1 MEKNTCSIC
10 LEEVDNNI
18 TVCKCKN
25 PVHISCLIEWL
36 NHKNDTICEICNT
49 QYNIEQ
55 NVLQEYINIPEINNI
70 PELEDDDSPNSLYN
84 HNNNYT
90 LHNIYHNYINRR
102 NCNKFY
108 KKCILPT
115 VISGVIFCICYI
127 GYLLYNSEQ
136 ESKNNK

>member
-10 LEEVDNNI
+10 LEEVDTNI

-55 NVLQEYINIPEINNI
+55 NVLREYINIPEINNI
-70 PELEDDDSPNSLYN
+70 PELEDEDSPNSPYNPNNIILYI
-84 HNNNYT
+84 
-90 LHNIYHNYINRR
+90 IYIIIILIVEIVINFIK
-102 NCNKFY
+102 NVY
-108 KKCILPT
+108 
-115 VISGVIFCICYI
+115 
-127 GYLLYNSEQ
+127 YLQSLVGL
-136 ESKNNK
+136 

>member
-1 MEKNTCSIC
+1 MEKNLCSIC

-36 NHKNDTICEICNT
+36 NHKDDTICEICNT

-70 PELEDDDSPNSLYN
+70 PELEDNISPDSPYN
-84 HNNNYT
+84 PNNTLNY
-90 LHNIYHNYINRR
+90 IYHNYINRR
-102 NCNKFY
+102 NCHKFY
-108 KKCILPT
+108 KKCILPM
-115 VISGVIFCICYI
+115 VAIGVLFFIFYI
-127 GYLLYNSEQ
+127 AYLLYNKQ